1 MNAEDPNHAASAGA
15 GPKTTGHA
23 GQASPRERRAYQI
36 VVEGHLDN
44 QWAEWF
50 EGLSISHVKDGTTV
64 LSGPVPD
71 QAALHG
77 LLVKIRNLGL
87 PLVSINQIE

>member
-1 MNAEDPNHAASAGA
+1 MDTVDPNHATRAGA
-15 GPKTTGHA
+15 GTETTGHA
-23 GQASPRERRAYQI
+23 GQAAPGERRAYQI
-36 VVEGHLDN
+36 VVEGHLDS

-50 EGLSISHVKDGTTV
+50 EGLSISHTQDGTTI
-64 LSGPVPD
+64 LAGPVPD

-87 PLVSINQIE
+87 PLVSINQVE